1 MNKKIIYIPDL
12 GEAEDVEVIEIC
24 VKPGDEV
31 GSEDP
36 IIVLESDKAAMEVP
50 ASHSGKIISI
60 NVSNGDKVTKGV
72 PFLEIEVNEEKKS
85 IAKIDSSNADKE
97 IKENKIDDDTNIVR
111 DHQPPSS
118 DKINSSTGEYSNKK
132 VYAGP
137 AVRKLAR
144 EFGIQLSAIRPTGP
158 RGRIQKEDLH
168 EFVKTSL
175 SSTKDQFQFS
185 QPRLDFSKWGS
196 IKEVKLSKFQKTALN
211 NLHTSWINIPH
222 VTQHDEFDVTLLM
235 ELRERLNKKHKLKIS
250 PLAFIAKIVVNLLA
264 EFPLLNC
271 SLNQDMESITL
282 KEYINLG
289 IAVDTPNGLIVP
301 YLKNAQEKSI
311 KEISE
316 EISLLA
322 EAAKSR
328 KLKPTDL
335 KGASFS
341 ISSLGAIGGKFFTPI
356 INSPEVA
363 ILGISK
369 TYKKVAEVEKNFEAR
384 DYLPI
389 SLSYDHRVINGVYA
403 VQFTSRLGQ
412 ALLDLKLIEESFI

>member
-1 MNKKIIYIPDL
+1 
-12 GEAEDVEVIEIC
+12 
-24 VKPGDEV
+24 
-31 GSEDP
+31 
-36 IIVLESDKAAMEVP
+36 
-50 ASHSGKIISI
+50 
-60 NVSNGDKVTKGV
+60 
-72 PFLEIEVNEEKKS
+72 
-85 IAKIDSSNADKE
+85 
-97 IKENKIDDDTNIVR
+97 
-111 DHQPPSS
+111 
-118 DKINSSTGEYSNKK
+118 
-132 VYAGP
+132 
-137 AVRKLAR
+137 
-144 EFGIQLSAIRPTGP
+144 
-158 RGRIQKEDLH
+158 
-168 EFVKTSL
+168 
-175 SSTKDQFQFS
+175 
-185 QPRLDFSKWGS
+185 
-196 IKEVKLSKFQKTALN
+196 
-211 NLHTSWINIPH
+211 
-222 VTQHDEFDVTLLM
+222 
-235 ELRERLNKKHKLKIS
+235 
-250 PLAFIAKIVVNLLA
+250 
-264 EFPLLNC
+264 
-271 SLNQDMESITL
+271 MESITL

-369 TYKKVAEVEKNFEAR
+369 TYKKVVEVEKNFEAR

>member
-85 IAKIDSSNADKE
+85 IAKVDSSNADKE
-97 IKENKIDDDTNIVR
+97 IKENKIDDDTNIVS

-250 PLAFIAKIVVNLLA
+250 PLAFIAKIVVNLLT

-369 TYKKVAEVEKNFEAR
+369 IYKKVVEVEKNFEAR

>member
-31 GSEDP
+31 DSEDP
-36 IIVLESDKAAMEVP
+36 IIVLESEKAAMEVP

-60 NVSNGDKVTKGV
+60 NVSNGDKVTKGA
-72 PFLEIEVNEEKKS
+72 PFLEIEVDEEKKL
-85 IAKIDSSNADKE
+85 IAKVDSSNADEE
-97 IKENKIDDDTNIVR
+97 IKENEIGDTNIAS
-111 DHQPPSS
+111 DHQLPSS
-118 DKINSSTGEYSNKK
+118 DNTNSSTGEYSNKK

-175 SSTKDQFQFS
+175 SSAKDQFQFS

-196 IKEVKLSKFQKTALN
+196 VEEVKLSKFQKTALN

-301 YLKNAQEKSI
+301 CLKNAQEKSI

-335 KGASFS
+335 QGASFS

-356 INSPEVA
+356 INLPEVA

-369 TYKKVAEVEKNFEAR
+369 TYKKVVEVEKNFEAR
-384 DYLPI
+384 DYLPV

-403 VQFTSRLGQ
+403 AQFTSRLGQ
-412 ALLDLKLIEESFI
+412 ALLDLKLIEGSFI

>member
-85 IAKIDSSNADKE
+85 IAKVDSSNADKE
-97 IKENKIDDDTNIVR
+97 IKENKIDDDTNIVS

-341 ISSLGAIGGKFFTPI
+341 ISSLGAIGG
-356 INSPEVA
+356 N
-363 ILGISK
+363 
-369 TYKKVAEVEKNFEAR
+369 
-384 DYLPI
+384 
-389 SLSYDHRVINGVYA
+389 
-403 VQFTSRLGQ
+403 TSS
-412 ALLDLKLIEESFI
+412 D

>member
-97 IKENKIDDDTNIVR
+97 IKENKIDDDTNIVS

-271 SLNQDMESITL
+271 SLNQDMESIIL

-369 TYKKVAEVEKNFEAR
+369 TYKKVVEVEKNFEAR

>member
-85 IAKIDSSNADKE
+85 IAKVDSSNADKE

-369 TYKKVAEVEKNFEAR
+369 TYKKVVEVEKNFEAR